1 MGLPKTELSAVPL
14 VKALP
19 NVMKCVRYFHV
30 TMRADALASLPI
42 IGSFVNS
49 SVNAAMQQYV
59 APRSLCATNALIVVY
74 G

>member
-19 NVMKCVRYFHV
+19 NVMKCVQYSHV

-49 SVNAAMQQYV
+49 SVDAAMQQYV
-59 APRSLCATNALIVVY
+59 APRSLYVTNDLVAL
-74 G
+74 